1 MGVDAL
7 VYGRGV
13 AREAVGALVQLVSAM
28 RAHGW
33 TLLVYRELY
42 DALRSASPRVAEG
55 LRAFESGADLQ
66 GPYAFMVSV
75 GGDGTFLDSAQ
86 YVMGTTTPIIG
97 VNFGHLGFLTSG
109 AQSECQEI
117 VRALEEGRYSVEP
130 RTLLRVNVYTEGS
143 VCQRYQALND
153 VTVQKSEKSMLRI
166 DVDVDGTFL
175 CSYWCD
181 GLIVSTPTGSTAY
194 SLSVGGPIIVPGT
207 EAMLLCPIAPHNLSM
222 RPLVLPDRSTL
233 RLRAV
238 GRDPNVVVGVDA
250 HRAVISGPVMV
261 DACRSEHS
269 VHVVR
274 LAGESFFTSIRNKLH
289 WGVDA
294 RN

>member
-1 MGVDAL
+1 MGISAV
-7 VYGRGV
+7 VYGHGV
-13 AREAVGALVQLVSAM
+13 AREAVGALVELVASM
-28 RAHGW
+28 RAHDW
-33 TLLVYRELY
+33 QLQVYRELY
-42 DALRSASPRVAEG
+42 SALRLVAPDVAEG
-55 LRAFESGADLQ
+55 LQVFESRADLQ
-66 GPYAFMVSV
+66 FPCAFMVSV

-109 AQSECQEI
+109 PQSEGREI
-117 VRALEEGRYSVEP
+117 VQALEAGRYSVEP
-130 RTLLRVNVYTEGS
+130 RTLLRVKVQTEGN
-143 VCQRYQALND
+143 VCHSYQVLND
-153 VTVQKSEKSMLRI
+153 LTVQKSEKSMLRI
-166 DVDVDGTFL
+166 DVDVDNTFL

-222 RPLVLPDRSTL
+222 RPLVLSDRSVL
-233 RLRAV
+233 RLRAE
-238 GRDPNVVVGVDA
+238 GRDPNIVVGVDA
-250 HRAVISGPVMV
+250 HRDVISGPVTIE
-261 DACRSEHS
+261 AYRSEYS

-289 WGVDA
+289 WGMDA